1 MKINLSRA
9 LKEKNRLL
17 KKIKQQQQF
26 ISDNN
31 DYSIV
36 GDKETNKIDI
46 SETLVDLEKN
56 IQNLI
61 SLKCKISKAN
71 EKSGISKLVIEMS
84 ELRGLASFYK
94 NFSRKAP
101 SNPYR
106 YDNEGIVEK
115 CQFDYECS
123 LKSVEC
129 VEKRIENIQDKID
142 ELNATTFIEI

>member
-31 DYSIV
+31 NYSIV
-36 GDKETNKIDI
+36 EDKEIDKIDI
-46 SETLVDLEKN
+46 SGTIVDLEKN

-61 SLKCKISKAN
+61 SLKYEISKAN

-84 ELRGLASFYK
+84 ELKGLASFYK
-94 NFSRKAP
+94 NFSRKVH
-101 SNPYR
+101 SNSYQ
-106 YDNEGIVEK
+106 YNNEGIVEK
-115 CQFDYECS
+115 CQFD
-123 LKSVEC
+123 
-129 VEKRIENIQDKID
+129 
-142 ELNATTFIEI
+142 

>member
-36 GDKETNKIDI
+36 EDKEIDKIDI
-46 SETLVDLEKN
+46 SGTIVDLEKN

-61 SLKCKISKAN
+61 FLKSEISKAN
-71 EKSGISKLVIEMS
+71 ENSGISKLVIEMS
-84 ELRGLASFYK
+84 EMKSLVSFYK
-94 NFSRKAP
+94 NFSRKL
-101 SNPYR
+101 NTYR
-106 YDNEGIVEK
+106 CDDESVVKK
-115 CQFDYECS
+115 CQFDYESS
-123 LKSVEC
+123 LKSVEHL
-129 VEKRIENIQDKID
+129 EKRIEDIQDKID

>member
-36 GDKETNKIDI
+36 EDKEIDKIDI
-46 SETLVDLEKN
+46 SGTIVDLENN

-61 SLKCKISKAN
+61 LLKSEISKAN
-71 EKSGISKLVIEMS
+71 ENSGISKLVIEMS
-84 ELRGLASFYK
+84 EMKSLVSFYK
-94 NFSRKAP
+94 SFSRKTP

-106 YDNEGIVEK
+106 YDDESIVK
-115 CQFDYECS
+115 KYQFDYESS
-123 LKSVEC
+123 LKSVEHL
-129 VEKRIENIQDKID
+129 EKRIEDTQDKID

>member
-36 GDKETNKIDI
+36 EDKEIDKIDI
-46 SETLVDLEKN
+46 SGTIVDLENN

-61 SLKCKISKAN
+61 FLKSEISKAN
-71 EKSGISKLVIEMS
+71 ENSGISKLVIEMS
-84 ELRGLASFYK
+84 EMKSLVSFYK
-94 NFSRKAP
+94 NFSRKSP
-101 SNPYR
+101 SNSYR
-106 YDNEGIVEK
+106 YDDESIVKK
-115 CQFDYECS
+115 CQFDYESS

-129 VEKRIENIQDKID
+129 LEKRIEDIQDKID